1 VVILKKKEMKVVGIN
16 GFGRIGRCFTRLS
29 LNQDLFD
36 VAVVN
41 DPADINI
48 LAHLFKYDSVHG
60 PLKLNFTITD
70 NVLVFE
76 NGKKILFTHFHNPEE
91 INWQALGVEVVIESS
106 GLFLTKE
113 LAGKHL
119 NSGAKRVVISA
130 PSTDSDIKTLVL
142 GVNDELLS
150 QEDRIIS
157 NASCTTNNVA
167 PMLKVINSL
176 VEIELAH
183 ISTTHSFTSDQ
194 RLQDAPHKDLRRAR
208 AASHSIV
215 PTTTG
220 ATKAIMRVFPD
231 LATKISGSSVRV
243 PVINGSMTELT
254 IITESKISVE
264 DINRAMKHAAENELK
279 GILGYTE
286 DPIVSVD
293 VIGSSYSCLFDAQL
307 TTVFHKMIR
316 LVGWYDNEMG
326 YSNRLVDLISK
337 F

>member
-1 VVILKKKEMKVVGIN
+1 MLILKKKEMKVVGIN

-29 LNQDLFD
+29 LTQNQFD

-41 DPADINI
+41 DTADIHT

-60 PLKLNFTITD
+60 PLDLSFIIQD
-70 NVLVFE
+70 HVLHFE
-76 NGKKILFTHFHNPEE
+76 NGKKIIFTQYNNPEE
-91 INWQALGVEVVIESS
+91 IQWGALGVEIVIESS

-119 NSGAKRVVISA
+119 KAGAKKVIISA
-130 PSTDSDIKTLVL
+130 PSKDADVKTLVL
-142 GVNDELLS
+142 GVNDEWLS
-150 QEDRIIS
+150 PDDTIVS

-167 PMLKVINSL
+167 PLLKVIASL
-176 VEIELAH
+176 VDIELAH
-183 ISTTHSFTSDQ
+183 IATIHSFTSDQ

-220 ATKAIMRVFPD
+220 ATNAIIQVFPA
-231 LATKISGSSVRV
+231 LADKISGSSVRV

-254 IITESKISVE
+254 IVTESKITVQE
-264 DINRAMKHAAENELK
+264 INRAMKHASVNELK

-293 VIGSSYSCLFDAQL
+293 VIGSPYSCLFDAQL

-326 YSNRLVDLISK
+326 YSNRLVDLITK